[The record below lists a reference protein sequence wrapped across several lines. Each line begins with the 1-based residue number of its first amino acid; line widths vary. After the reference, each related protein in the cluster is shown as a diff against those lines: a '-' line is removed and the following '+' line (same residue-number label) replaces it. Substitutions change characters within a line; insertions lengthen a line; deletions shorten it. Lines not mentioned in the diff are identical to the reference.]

1 MGAHA
6 AADTAIV
13 SLSRARV
20 CQGSKIWNSHPNSQK
35 IEANPPRFLPSRD
48 LYCKK
53 LEYELGYLRNLY
65 WSLWIYPKRVQPGP
79 D

>member
-20 CQGSKIWNSHPNSQK
+20 RQGSKIWNSHPNSQK

-53 LEYELGYLRNLY
+53 LGYECAFDLYLH
-65 WSLWIYPKRVQPGP
+65 
-79 D
+79 

>member
-35 IEANPPRFLPSRD
+35 IETYSTPFFTFSRD

-53 LEYELGYLRNLY
+53 LGYECAFDLYLH
-65 WSLWIYPKRVQPGP
+65 
-79 D
+79 

>member
-53 LEYELGYLRNLY
+53 LEYELGYL
-65 WSLWIYPKRVQPGP
+65 IYLN
-79 D
+79 

>member
-35 IEANPPRFLPSRD
+35 IEANPPRFLPSRIPITIKED
-48 LYCKK
+48 T
-53 LEYELGYLRNLY
+53 N
-65 WSLWIYPKRVQPGP
+65 
-79 D
+79 

>member
-35 IEANPPRFLPSRD
+35 IETYSTPFFTFYRSVEICIAKN
-48 LYCKK
+48 
-53 LEYELGYLRNLY
+53 
-65 WSLWIYPKRVQPGP
+65 
-79 D
+79 

>member
-53 LEYELGYLRNLY
+53 LEYECAFDLYLH
-65 WSLWIYPKRVQPGP
+65 
-79 D
+79 